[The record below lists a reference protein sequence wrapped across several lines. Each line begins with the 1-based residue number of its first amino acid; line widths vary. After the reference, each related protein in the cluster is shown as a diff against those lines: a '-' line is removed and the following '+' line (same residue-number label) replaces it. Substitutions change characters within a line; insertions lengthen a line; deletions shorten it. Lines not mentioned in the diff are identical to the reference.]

1 MVAEMVVGHDRVTF
15 VFLDTEYRHFWTSF
29 VWGSEFKKKKAA
41 FVFTYQ
47 ETNVAAKTY
56 ELIYGR
62 TVSIMRLE
70 WDALI

>member
-1 MVAEMVVGHDRVTF
+1 MGKER
-15 VFLDTEYRHFWTSF
+15 
-29 VWGSEFKKKKAA
+29 AA

-56 ELIYGR
+56 ELIYGL
-62 TVSIMRLE
+62 TDSIMRLE